1 MSGDEALSASTPA
14 YTMGYSEAF
23 QKMLDRRNA
32 ETNAAH
38 LLPHLRPGLRV
49 LDLGCGPG
57 TISLGLAK
65 AVEPGELHGID
76 IEKSQIEMARA
87 AASDGG
93 HGNAVFRTG
102 DATDIPYD
110 GESFDVVH
118 CHAVLMHV
126 PDTRAVLSEVRRV
139 LKSGGIVSA
148 REMIGASSF
157 SEPELNGL
165 GDVWKTVQN
174 LIEANGG
181 HPQMGKELK
190 GALLEAG
197 FSEIHAGASFEPF
210 STAEDVDFFHAFAI
224 DWFFSPGTVEAAEKH
239 GLATCE
245 QFDDWRRAMDE
256 WKEAPGAFSAV
267 AWGEATGRRP

>member
-1 MSGDEALSASTPA
+1 MNGDEALSASTPA

-23 QKMLDRRNA
+23 RKMLGRRNA
-32 ETNAAH
+32 ETGAAH
-38 LLPHLRPGLRV
+38 LLPQLRPGFRV

-76 IEKSQIEMARA
+76 IEESQIEMARS

-102 DATDIPYD
+102 DAADIPYD

-139 LKSGGIVSA
+139 LKPGGGCLRS
-148 REMIGASSF
+148 
-157 SEPELNGL
+157 
-165 GDVWKTVQN
+165 
-174 LIEANGG
+174 
-181 HPQMGKELK
+181 
-190 GALLEAG
+190 
-197 FSEIHAGASFEPF
+197 
-210 STAEDVDFFHAFAI
+210 
-224 DWFFSPGTVEAAEKH
+224 
-239 GLATCE
+239 
-245 QFDDWRRAMDE
+245 
-256 WKEAPGAFSAV
+256 
-267 AWGEATGRRP
+267 